1 MWALWALSIDGG
13 GLQLRL
19 LVLATHH
26 KPANERTR
34 NDKQDD
40 SRERTVEQP
49 CDANHDERPGK
60 TQHPADDAHTEV
72 HDRCQERHHLEQRG
86 QDAEDALQATH
97 HQQDAQQAQ
106 GPLDHVVLVVCAL
119 VHLVGTLGAHLQARE
134 LLAVLGHI
142 LREGVALHAA
152 QNRHHSGVNTGEGD
166 AHVANLGGCGI
177 AIVHHVAIHQVVL
190 VLDGTTQ
197 LLRLLLCN
205 DAAIGCVLGLV
216 ECHLVGCAVDSCR
229 VGHHR
234 VVHGGGVARHLH
246 HGGLAATDAANE
258 ETGELVSA
266 KVHVLGIDG
275 VVLHLFFHRVTAL
288 IGGVVETSRVHRAR
302 HPFLLIGVGVD
313 GLFTAAQLVAGF
325 GLLMLHPLVVFYRA
339 ADVDSHA
346 THGIVGV
353 AD

>member
-1 MWALWALSIDGG
+1 MWALSIDGG

-190 VLDGTTQ
+190 VLDRSTHRLG
-197 LLRLLLCN
+197 LLLSQ

-216 ECHLVGCAVDSCR
+216 ECHLACGTDDGGR
-229 VGHHR
+229 VGHHL
-234 VVHGGGVARHLH
+234 VMHGGGVARHLH
-246 HGGLAATDAANE
+246 HGRLAAADAAHE
-258 ETGELVSA
+258 ESGELVSA
-266 KVHVLGIDG
+266 EGHVLGIDG
-275 VVLHLFFHRVTAL
+275 AGFHLFFHRVASL
-288 IGGVVETSRVHRAR
+288 IGRVVEAARVHRTR
-302 HPFLLIGVGVD
+302 HPFLLVGVGVD
-313 GLFTAAQLVAGF
+313 GLLTAAQLVAF
-325 GLLMLHPLVVFYRA
+325 LGLLMLHPLVVFYRA